1 MPLEKVELLL
11 DNNPIQVNS
20 YEINYDMF
28 QGAGSFTAD
37 IQHDITIDLS
47 VNKVQFTWKINGKP
61 MMLGF
66 LDKVTREYSKGELS
80 QKIVGR
86 DMMQVLIDNYIMQP
100 QTYPGT
106 PEKANSL
113 TKLFQDTSG
122 LPQMPIREIVNG
134 VYFSSREIGS
144 HAISKPTGSVPL
156 GEPFATPLQLPVVNF
171 PIWADNAKD
180 AKGDPVAKYQVKS
193 IKTGHGQSMFQFFSQ
208 LLNGL
213 GMYLYNVPGTNAI
226 IIHCIQSN
234 SMISYDV
241 NCKLSNEPPYPI
253 TSLLPTQAIESTS
266 GYTVD
271 KNSFI
276 GKLKATSADNNVI
289 SASFTQDISEYYYF
303 LRFTGQCSESDEF
316 ETTTAKSTLISEKT
330 VPNNPDSYDGV
341 MKFKNTTLNVLD
353 ETIWKKENV
362 RLINNEFMT
371 QNRKLYGFKYTVS
384 GHCPKGS
391 TIPYFFNHAALVNDT
406 VNQLSNTNLLVCA
419 VTYKGSKQAG
429 QTTELELYSP
439 NFVSRMISNATIPYP
454 KKFEKFPGK
463 VVYHA

>member
-1 MPLEKVELLL
+1 MPLEQVELLL
-11 DNNPIQVNS
+11 DNKPIQVNS

-37 IQHDITIDLS
+37 IQRDITIDLS
-47 VNKVQFTWKINGKP
+47 ANKVPFMWKINGKP
-61 MMLGF
+61 VMLGF
-66 LDKVTREYSKGELS
+66 LDKVTRDYSKGELS
-80 QKIVGR
+80 QRIVGR

-100 QTYPGT
+100 QTYPGE
-106 PEKANSL
+106 PEKANAL
-113 TKLFQDTSG
+113 TKLFENSSG
-122 LPQMPIREIVNG
+122 LPQMPIKDILFGVWRTSKEI
-134 VYFSSREIGS
+134 SSAASYVKGHLKTSAIG
-144 HAISKPTGSVPL
+144 
-156 GEPFATPLQLPVVNF
+156 PLQLPELRF
-171 PIWADNAKD
+171 PIYASNAKRPD
-180 AKGDPVAKYQVKS
+180 GSLVADYQVKS

-213 GMYLYNVPGTNAI
+213 GMYMYNVPGTPAI

-234 SMISYDV
+234 SMISYNNRCEV
-241 NCKLSNEPPYPI
+241 LSNEPPYPI

-266 GYTVD
+266 NNTVN
-271 KNSFI
+271 KNSFT

-303 LRFTGQCSESDEF
+303 LRFTGQCSDSDEF
-316 ETTTAKSTLISEKT
+316 ETSAKSTLISEKI
-330 VPNNPDSYDGV
+330 VPNNIDSYDGV

-353 ETIWKKENV
+353 ESVWKKENE

-391 TIPYFFNHAALVNDT
+391 TIPYFFNHAALVNDS

-419 VTYKGSKQAG
+419 VTYKGSKQQG
-429 QTTELELYSP
+429 QTTDLELYSP
-439 NFVSRMISNATIPYP
+439 NFVSHMITNPTIPYP
-454 KKFEKFPGK
+454 KSFEKFPGK
-463 VVYHA
+463 VVMVPG